1 MCTFFPFSSM
11 AQLVKG
17 STRLRSVPV
26 RFRYLFLLATV
37 FGSSFLL
44 ISITNRTDILQ
55 VNNDQPLSSL
65 DLHHYDL
72 VPETSFT
79 IKTEGC
85 TIPGLIALDESIKPF
100 IRPPTDLKEC
110 PNANYTLLQH
120 NETHIWIDKDILQ
133 YYNVPKD
140 GNMSCCY
147 KSFYRPKSIANVF
160 SEHVD
165 DRVQYDDCVEFFNY
179 IEVEHEFVR
188 VSCEYDQKTVYDQFF
203 LFAIKKMFD
212 FTEHRFGQNIM
223 NTPPKNDT
231 PFYNVIVMGIDAISR
246 LNFYRTMPKTLDYLK
261 KKGAIELL
269 GYNKVGDN
277 TFPNLTPMLLGIKE
291 TDLKRTCWPHDGAS
305 FDNCPF
311 IWQWFKE
318 AGFYTALGEDSA
330 KLGTF
335 NFAKN
340 GFIKTPTDFYIR
352 TFLHEAE
359 VNVGNTKD
367 FNSYIC
373 MGNKYFYKVLL
384 DYIESLMSALRYS
397 KLFGFFWEVSMSH
410 DYLTYPMAMDDSYKN
425 FFEKLDSYNYLDN
438 TVLILLSDHGIRW
451 GAIRLTKQ
459 GRLEERLPFVHILLP
474 PSFQENY
481 NLAYN
486 NLKQNSKRLT
496 TPFDMYATLSD
507 LINLEEISNEKIKQ
521 RTKSSY
527 TENRSISLFL
537 PIPKNRTCKSAEID
551 DHWCTCHK
559 GIKLSTKSFE
569 ARNAA
574 EQLVKHLNKY
584 LEEYRQCAV
593 LSLAE
598 VLEVTEMMAGK
609 PRKDEIGWRE
619 FMVVV
624 RTTPG
629 DGVFEGTLQH
639 RNDKW
644 TLAGTT
650 SRLNLYGD
658 QSHCVHHYQLKLYCY
673 CR

>member
-1 MCTFFPFSSM
+1 MCFFPFSSM

-17 STRLRSVPV
+17 STRLRSIPV
-26 RFRYLFLLATV
+26 RFRYLFLLATI

-44 ISITNRTDILQ
+44 ISITNRTEILL
-55 VNNDQPLSSL
+55 VNNDQPLNSL

-72 VPETSFT
+72 EHDTSFT

-85 TIPGLIALDESIKPF
+85 TIPGLIALDETIKLF
-100 IRPPTDLKEC
+100 NHPPKDLKNC

-120 NETHIWIDKDILQ
+120 NESHIWVDTEILQ

-147 KSFYRPKSIANVF
+147 KPFYRPKSIVNVF

-165 DRVQYDDCVEFFNY
+165 DRVQYEDCVEFFSY

-188 VSCEYDQKTVYDQFF
+188 VSCDYDQKTVYEQYF
-203 LFAIKKMFD
+203 LFPSKKPFH
-212 FTEHRFGQNIM
+212 TFGENKVRIQ
-223 NTPPKNDT
+223 PQNDT
-231 PFYNVIVMGIDAISR
+231 PYYNVIVMGIDAISR
-246 LNFYRTMPKTLDYLK
+246 LNFHRTMPKTLEYLK

-291 TDLKRTCWPHDGAS
+291 TDLKRTCWPHDSAS

-335 NFAKN
+335 NFAKY
-340 GFIKTPTDFYIR
+340 GFIKTPTDYYIR

-384 DYIESLMSALRYS
+384 DYIEDLTSTLRYS

-425 FFEKLDSYNYLDN
+425 FFERLDSSNYLDN
-438 TVLILLSDHGIRW
+438 TVLVLLSDHGIRW

-459 GRLEERLPFVHILLP
+459 GRLEERLPFVHMLLP

-507 LINLEEISNEKIKQ
+507 LINLEEINNEKIKQ
-521 RTKSSY
+521 RTNSSY
-527 TENRSISLFL
+527 TLNRSISLFL
-537 PIPKNRTCKSAEID
+537 PIPKNRTCKTADID

-559 GIKLSTKSFE
+559 GIKLSTKSLE
-569 ARNAA
+569 ARDAA
-574 EQLVKHLNKY
+574 EQLVRHLNKY
-584 LEEYRQCAV
+584 LEEYPHCAV

-598 VLEVTEMMAGK
+598 VLEVTEMMAGQ
-609 PRKDEIGWRE
+609 PRKDEVGWRE

-624 RTTPG
+624 RTAPG
-629 DGVFEGTLQH
+629 DGVFEGTLRRRGDQW
-639 RNDKW
+639 D
-644 TLAGTT
+644 LAGTI

-658 QSHCVHHYQLKLYCY
+658 QSRCVHHYQLKLYCY